1 MRTIIL
7 AHAEQEF
14 IEAVEYYNAQRQGV
28 GYEFAIEIT
37 NTLERI
43 ASFPEA

>member
-14 IEAVEYYNAQRQGV
+14 IEACEYYNAQCPDL
-28 GYEFAIEIT
+28 GYEFAVEIT